1 MPQKMYTMNWIKNYE
16 KTKMPLPFLMASAL
30 VNFSRKST
38 GKKTKA
44 DRIAHRLLKETR
56 PKIKCSKRKFEPF
69 KTYEKLHANQVS

>member
-38 GKKTKA
+38 GKKTEA
-44 DRIAHRLLKETR
+44 D
-56 PKIKCSKRKFEPF
+56 
-69 KTYEKLHANQVS
+69 

>member
-1 MPQKMYTMNWIKNYE
+1 MNSVTLFREKIVVSIEHQESIQIAMPQKMYTMNWIKNYE

-44 DRIAHRLLKETR
+44 D
-56 PKIKCSKRKFEPF
+56 
-69 KTYEKLHANQVS
+69 